1 MARSWGNRFQAL
13 AKWNGRSL
21 IEACVHDDRPDAR
34 AFPLPA
40 VHESPDG
47 RLGAAH
53 RRRQLSPMRFPL
65 ADVRGKRPPAQASAK
80 LRTAQDRGLA
90 NRTVFKNIVG
100 IIPNDD
106 SDRDRYTKQWMAIRA
121 GAPIQRHVDQQ
132 TLPSIW

>member
-1 MARSWGNRFQAL
+1 MARKCGIRFQAL

-40 VHESPDG
+40 VHESLDG

-53 RRRQLSPMRFPL
+53 RRRQLSPMRLPL
-65 ADVRGKRPPAQASAK
+65 AGVRGKRPPARASAH
-80 LRTAQDRGLA
+80 LRTAQDWGLA
-90 NRTVFKNIVG
+90 NRTVLNNIVG

-106 SDRDRYTKQWMAIRA
+106 SDLDRYTKQWMAIRA
-121 GAPIQRHVDQQ
+121 GAPMQRHVDQQ
-132 TLPSIW
+132 TLPTIW